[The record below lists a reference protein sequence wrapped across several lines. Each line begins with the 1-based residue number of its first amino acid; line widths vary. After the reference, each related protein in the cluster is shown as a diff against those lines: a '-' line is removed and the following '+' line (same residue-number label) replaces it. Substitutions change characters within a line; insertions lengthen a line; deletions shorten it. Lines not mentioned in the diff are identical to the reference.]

1 MMPTLARVADY
12 QLPNDRVIDGI
23 DQLDFLIGKQEQSNR
38 DGFPI
43 YGNNNQL
50 WAYKWKNWK
59 MHFVRYQDS
68 WNVAQSVRPDN
79 TAPGIYNLLID
90 PKEEHSMSLD
100 YWWVGSVI
108 EKKMKQF
115 NATLNQ

>member
-1 MMPTLARVADY
+1 MTGTGLS
-12 QLPNDRVIDGI
+12 LGNHTSFFFDRN
-23 DQLDFLIGKQEQSNR
+23 LKTSP
-38 DGFPI
+38 GFPI

-115 NATLNQ
+115 NATLHQ